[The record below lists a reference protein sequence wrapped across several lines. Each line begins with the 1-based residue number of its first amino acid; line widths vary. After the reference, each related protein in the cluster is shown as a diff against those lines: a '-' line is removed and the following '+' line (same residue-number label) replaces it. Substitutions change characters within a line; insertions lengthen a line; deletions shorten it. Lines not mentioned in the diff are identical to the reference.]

1 MTEADR
7 KAVGLVGFA
16 AWKSS
21 SAFEDTY
28 LDPVVVERVRGEFE
42 TFAQKTQCDIAV
54 AEIDGLLAGW
64 GARADGP
71 DYISD
76 IWIAPNFQGRGI
88 GRMLVEHFVN
98 EMRGSGISVA
108 KIATHARNVNAVK
121 LYERCGFEV
130 VWRGTQWSESMQV
143 ELQKVRL
150 ERVL

>member
-21 SAFEDTY
+21 SAFENTY
-28 LDPVVVERVRGEFE
+28 LDPVVIERVRGEFE

-71 DYISD
+71 NTSPTSGSPPTFRVEALAGCWSSIS
-76 IWIAPNFQGRGI
+76 
-88 GRMLVEHFVN
+88 
-98 EMRGSGISVA
+98 
-108 KIATHARNVNAVK
+108 
-121 LYERCGFEV
+121 
-130 VWRGTQWSESMQV
+130 
-143 ELQKVRL
+143 
-150 ERVL
+150 